1 MPRRKVIDNLEEEIE
16 KAIKKDNIDHLFTQ
30 LILMVDDLSKNVAS
44 FNQGK
49 DLPARKLGVKLHK
62 ISSFSREFATIIGR
76 VRKHRKNVKNTYT

>member
-16 KAIKKDNIDHLFTQ
+16 KAIKKDNIDHLFKE

-49 DLPARKLGVKLHK
+49 DLPGRKLGVKLHK
-62 ISSFSREFATIIGR
+62 ISSFSREFATVIGR
-76 VRKHRKNVKNTYT
+76 IRKHRKNVKNINS